1 MFVSS
6 AARPLF
12 IAGLLA
18 GVLATGIWMTT
29 CHQSPPVSNVKA
41 LNSALDRAAARQAAS
56 SARAA
61 TPAPPT
67 PAGGLSYADVA
78 QSVVPS
84 VVTIHATRERRGM
97 RRLRRSPF
105 FLDPFFRR
113 FFGHRGPGK
122 GRRPKGGPKA
132 TGLGS
137 GVILSADGDIV
148 TNYHVV
154 ARADEIRVTL
164 ANKRR
169 YEAKVKGTDPRSDL
183 ALLEI
188 DAPDLDPI
196 ELGSSKSL
204 RVGDVVLAVG
214 NPFGAKGTVTM
225 GIVSAKGRAGMG
237 ITDYEDFIQ
246 TDAAINPGNSGGALV
261 DTRGR
266 LVGVPTAILSR
277 SGGYQ
282 GIGFAIP
289 TGLLR
294 PVIRSIRQHGEVKR
308 GYLGIR
314 IQQPNEAMAKAFG
327 IKPHQGIVVGFVEP
341 GTPAAKAG
349 LQRGDVIVSLDGK
362 PVRSVHRFR
371 NAIARQSPGSA
382 VRLKVLRKGEARE
395 VEVTLGRL
403 PKAKKRAA
411 RGGPGAPG
419 RRPRGQAR
427 LDGVKVTNL
436 TPLHRRKL
444 KLSAD
449 VQGVLVTRVAP
460 GSAAQQAGLRPG
472 DVIVSLNR
480 QPTPNLGAFSRA
492 AKRADDAILV
502 LIHRRG
508 STLYLAWKK
517 R

>member
-1 MFVSS
+1 
-6 AARPLF
+6 
-12 IAGLLA
+12 
-18 GVLATGIWMTT
+18 
-29 CHQSPPVSNVKA
+29 
-41 LNSALDRAAARQAAS
+41 
-56 SARAA
+56 
-61 TPAPPT
+61 
-67 PAGGLSYADVA
+67 
-78 QSVVPS
+78 
-84 VVTIHATRERRGM
+84 
-97 RRLRRSPF
+97 
-105 FLDPFFRR
+105 
-113 FFGHRGPGK
+113 
-122 GRRPKGGPKA
+122 
-132 TGLGS
+132 
-137 GVILSADGDIV
+137 
-148 TNYHVV
+148 
-154 ARADEIRVTL
+154 
-164 ANKRR
+164 
-169 YEAKVKGTDPRSDL
+169 
-183 ALLEI
+183 
-188 DAPDLDPI
+188 
-196 ELGSSKSL
+196 
-204 RVGDVVLAVG
+204 
-214 NPFGAKGTVTM
+214 M

-382 VRLKVLRKGEARE
+382 VKLKVLRKGEARA
-395 VEVTLGRL
+395 VKVTLGRL
-403 PKAKKRAA
+403 PKAEKRAA
-411 RGGPGAPG
+411 HGTPGAPG

-427 LDGVKVTNL
+427 LDGVQVTNL
-436 TPLHRRKL
+436 TTLHRRKL

-480 QPTPNLGAFSRA
+480 QPTPSVGAFSRA
-492 AKRADDAILV
+492 AKQAEDAILV